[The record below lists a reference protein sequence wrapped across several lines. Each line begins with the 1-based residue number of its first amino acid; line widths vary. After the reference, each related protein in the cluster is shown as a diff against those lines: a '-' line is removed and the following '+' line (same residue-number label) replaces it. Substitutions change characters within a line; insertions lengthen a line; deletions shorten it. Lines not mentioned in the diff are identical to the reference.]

1 MHLPRPVVLLALAP
15 LLLPACRKQEDA
27 AAEAAAHA
35 SQEAEG
41 LYVRATSEFVSGKFQ
56 EALETL
62 QASKALNPQDR
73 RIPAALGEVYFALR
87 RLPEARA
94 AFEEAT
100 RVNPERATNWA
111 RLGMLQLLQG
121 DTAPAEASYRTAL
134 ERSPRDADAL
144 EGMGDVALKLGN
156 LDEAVKRYVQAAE
169 TGSELA
175 RPGLYL
181 RAVELLTAK
190 KRDADAA
197 KLLKEAAGKF
207 ADLPGEIHAKLGE
220 LLVLGGDLDGAT
232 VAYVQAAERTPS
244 AVHWE
249 IVGELKARAG
259 QAKDAEAAWRNA
271 LAHGENAV
279 VRVQLARLALK
290 RQDRAAAE
298 LELAAALRE
307 AKGEER
313 RESKELAALLAD
325 MDRKPDALKLLA
337 VVASEPDAE
346 KDVALQLQAARLA
359 RDLGDKAVVGSA
371 CARARAAGAAACP

>member
-1 MHLPRPVVLLALAP
+1 MRLPRPAVLMALAP
-15 LLLPACRKQEDA
+15 LLLPACRKQEDV

-41 LYVRATSEFVSGKFQ
+41 LYVRATSEFVSGKFP
-56 EALETL
+56 EALDTL

-87 RLPEARA
+87 RLPEAKA

-100 RVNPERATNWA
+100 RMNPERATNWS
-111 RLGMLQLLQG
+111 RLGTLQLLQG
-121 DTAPAEASYRTAL
+121 DTEPAEASYRKAL
-134 ERSPRDADAL
+134 ERSPKDSDAL
-144 EGMGDVALKLGN
+144 EGLGEVALKLGN
-156 LDEAVKRYVQAAE
+156 LDEAVRRYVQAAE
-169 TGSELA
+169 VGSELA

-197 KLLKEAAGKF
+197 KVLREAVGKF

-220 LLVLGGDLDGAT
+220 LLVLGGDLEGAG
-232 VAYVQAAERTPS
+232 VAYLQAAERTPS
-244 AVHWE
+244 SAHWE

-259 QAKDAEAAWRNA
+259 QLKDAESSWRNA

-298 LELAAALRE
+298 LELEAALRE
-307 AKGEER
+307 ARGEER
-313 RESKELAALLAD
+313 RESRELAALLAD

-337 VVASEPDAE
+337 VVAAEPEAA
-346 KDVALQLQAARLA
+346 KDVPLQLQCARLA
-359 RDLGDKAVVGSA
+359 RELGDKAQLAAA
-371 CARARAAGAAACP
+371 CARAKAAGVAACP